1 MKVTKDDVSQTL
13 NYSLDTVQV
22 NVALEQV
29 MQVLTGGEVP
39 LYSFFNLGTRSGWVV
54 LTPRPGRFTPGKETR
69 YPLYRRLDGAQGRS
83 GRMGKTFAFY
93 QFLHKHH
100 NTMVY

>member
-22 NVALEQV
+22 NVAIVQV
-29 MQVLTGGEVP
+29 MQILTGGEVP

-69 YPLYRRLDGAQGRS
+69 YPLSGAQGRS
-83 GRMGKTFAFY
+83 GRMGKTFLFRLKKNGILSISA
-93 QFLHKHH
+93 
-100 NTMVY
+100 